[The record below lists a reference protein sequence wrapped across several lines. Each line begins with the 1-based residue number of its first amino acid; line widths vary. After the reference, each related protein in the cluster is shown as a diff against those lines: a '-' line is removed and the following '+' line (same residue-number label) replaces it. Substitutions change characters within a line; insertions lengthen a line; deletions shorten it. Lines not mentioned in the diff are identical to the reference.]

1 MAKKLSA
8 WKTKGMNRDLSVS
21 AFNPEFAFENR
32 NLRLS
37 TNEGNTQMSWVN
49 EKGTAEISLDNP
61 IEGTPIGTA
70 IINHQL
76 VLFTSDNENEKGS
89 GNDRIYKLKYNST
102 KTGMECTLLYAG
114 LTSEGKSLN
123 FCILNPI
130 ETLVSYESES
140 IQKVY
145 WVDGRNQPRLINICN
160 DVSGVDSTYFDFV
173 NELKLKEVVS
183 VEKVIGASGMFAP
196 GVIQYSFTYYNK
208 NGQETNIFYTT
219 PLLYISY
226 KDRGASPEDKVENA
240 FRITIDK
247 VDDRFDYIRI
257 YSIQRTSIN
266 GTPICKRIQDIST
279 KELNGSKASYID
291 TGTSGNSVDPTE
303 LLYKGGEVIT
313 ASTLEQKDNTLFFGG
328 ITIKR
333 DYDFISTL
341 QNRLYKPSGI
351 SQSIRSFFPMKV
363 SEGTYNYANQLTS
376 FKADS
381 NGHKTT
387 ETVPCG
393 GFKCGDVY
401 RCGVQFQ
408 DKTGR
413 WSNPFWVG
421 DSNPIGA
428 RPTAVGDM
436 ITVPTLK
443 FTISDA
449 VLLGDLVNA
458 DYVNARAVVV
468 YPDIMDRLTL
478 CQGVLSQTL
487 RTENSAYYQSS
498 WFFRPTIHEAQSPV
512 KDGNSVIH
520 YKENSHSGDLY
531 EYGTVS
537 PTDGTISEVN
547 EKKYLCYTD
556 KSITSYNPKYI
567 RTVEVQGQYN
577 PENKFQVDQSVVTLH
592 SPDIEFDDSLKVA
605 DFVDVE
611 YSQAGFA
618 SFTNTMSDID
628 IQTET
633 PTVSS
638 VGSGFI
644 HKSFKEEKSW
654 GILSGLFYDD
664 WLLQDEETDIKVH
677 PNYKSPVKFL
687 VYPWQKNGSLNQDF
701 NRPKDKGLQSA
712 LLKKKVISNLR
723 IADTKWQPYSGS
735 ACSPKLFFSEE
746 STIEKLSYSE
756 QDVLKDILY
765 MGNIDTL
772 LNPDSP
778 EGIYFA
784 NHAYWLPYTVDGD
797 GNGNFAET
805 ETIFE
810 SSEWAKTFSTK
821 DTSAEAEG
829 IYAYKNGSWTYI
841 DKRPGE
847 DYLDLVMKKEPV
859 RMKYKSTPHMVFK
872 AGNGIQ
878 WSGSGDLENF
888 VLPIVEIKRDI
899 SSVPQMFGGNTKD
912 ALRENTWIPCGEP
925 VSLIDDNGNT
935 KSSVTVNY
943 DYGDTYYQRW
953 DCMKTYAFTP
963 EDINQ
968 VVEIGSFM
976 LETRVNID
984 GRYDR
989 NRGQLSNLNMSPR
1002 NFNLMNPI
1010 YSQVNN
1016 FFSYKIL
1023 PDDVYDSNEF
1033 PNQITW
1039 TKTKESGADVD
1050 LWTNITLSSVLEL
1063 DGDKG
1068 KVNELIRFNDQLLA
1082 FQDTGISQVLYNEN
1096 VQIQST
1102 DGVPIEIANSG
1113 KVQGKR
1119 YLSNTVGC
1127 SNKWSMIQTPLGIYF
1142 MDNNEKAIYL
1152 FNGQLNNVSVA
1163 QGFNSWSKKNIPS
1176 ANTGWNPT
1184 FPLASLKS
1192 DFTAFYDRLNQDV
1205 LFVNKD
1211 TALAFSE
1218 KFGTFTSFYDYGDT
1232 PFFENLDD
1240 TGIWI
1245 RRDGKLWMHRGG
1257 NDYCKFFGEN
1267 KPYSMILVGN
1277 PEPQQDCVFTNLEF
1291 RSAVKGDG
1299 TVGGKVP
1306 VVDVFDATFDFTFH
1320 LEEGS
1325 TTGGRFEPYLPF
1337 DYLETWNEYQHGK
1350 ADLSYKNG
1358 SASMRHNLKDRT
1370 AHLDLKFRMWRCDI
1384 PRDNYPMSGDM
1395 EINEEL
1401 GITRLAKH
1409 PNDRMRNPWIYL
1421 KLMKNKELDNNKA
1434 LPKAEIHDFIMTYYI

>member
-1 MAKKLSA
+1 MVKKLSA

-102 KTGMECTLLYAG
+102 KTSMECTLLYN
-114 LTSEGKSLN
+114 KSLN

-140 IQKVY
+140 VQKVY
-145 WVDGRNQPRLINICN
+145 WVDGRNQPRLINIA
-160 DVSGVDSTYFDFV
+160 GDSVLGRDPSYFDFV
-173 NELKLKEVVS
+173 NDLALNETVTVKKIL
-183 VEKVIGASGMFAP
+183 GASGMFAP
-196 GVIQYSFTYYNK
+196 GVIQYALTYYNK

-219 PLLYISY
+219 PLNYISNF
-226 KDRGASPEDKVENA
+226 DRGVSPEGKVENA
-240 FRITIDK
+240 FK
-247 VDDRFDYIRI
+247 VSIKGVDGRFDYLRI

-266 GTPICKRIQDIST
+266 GTPICKRIQDIAVRGLEAT
-279 KELNGSKASYID
+279 ETVSYTD
-291 TGTSGNSVDPTE
+291 AGLSGDSIDPTE
-303 LLYKGGEVIT
+303 LLYKGGEAII
-313 ASTLEQKDNTLFFGG
+313 ASTLEQKDNTLFLGNIG
-328 ITIKR
+328 LITKHKIE
-333 DYDFISTL
+333 D
-341 QNRLYKPSGI
+341 I
-351 SQSIRSFFPMKV
+351 SQTETKNGWVVEDSIRSFKATRV
-363 SEGTYNYANQLTS
+363 SEGIYDYSNQLTS
-376 FKADS
+376 YDDNNVS
-381 NGHKTT
+381 
-387 ETVPCG
+387 VPCA
-393 GFKCGDVY
+393 GFKRGDEY

-408 DKTGR
+408 HKTGK
-413 WSNPFWVG
+413 WS
-421 DSNPIGA
+421 DPIWIA
-428 RPTAVGDM
+428 DVTVHNKPEVSSSDTSK

-443 FTISDA
+443 GTISNSTDIQN
-449 VLLGDLVNA
+449 LYTSG
-458 DYVNARAVVV
+458 YRRARAVVV
-468 YPDIMDRLTL
+468 FPNMMDRSVV
-478 CQGVLSQTL
+478 CQGVANPTMYTDNHRGSTSVLGDYDKDIF
-487 RTENSAYYQSS
+487 AQSS
-498 WFFRPTIHEAQSPV
+498 WFFRPKIGANISDIV
-512 KDGNSVIH
+512 NGAVF
-520 YKENSHSGDLY
+520 
-531 EYGTVS
+531 
-537 PTDGTISEVN
+537 PTDTGTLNYANREISGEN
-547 EKKYLCYTD
+547 
-556 KSITSYNPKYI
+556 SYNPEDNKTAI
-567 RTVEVQGQYN
+567 RKVEIQGDF
-577 PENKFQVDQSVVTLH
+577 EDKNKFKIDNTEVLTLH
-592 SPDIEFDDSLKVA
+592 SPELEFDDNMQVMDYTGVGFRKVG
-605 DFVDVE
+605 DVE
-611 YSQAGFA
+611 
-618 SFTNTMSDID
+618 FTGTMSDIN

-633 PTVSS
+633 PVISN
-638 VGSGFI
+638 SGTGFT
-644 HKSFKEEKSW
+644 HKSFTDTNNR
-654 GILSGLFYDD
+654 GIVSGLFYEDWIVDD
-664 WLLQDEETDIKVH
+664 AGDGNTFQRFERYNKDKE
-677 PNYKSPVKFL
+677 NSPVRWM
-687 VYPWQKNGSLNQDF
+687 VYLWNKNGSLNNDIT
-701 NRPKDKGLQSA
+701 RPSDQGVSSA
-712 LLKKKVISNLR
+712 VLKKKVISNLR
-723 IADTKWQPYSGS
+723 YSKTTLDDIPLTLSNFDFDPQLFNSDEDTVIKVGGAIYKGNVDTMLVPDRADGMYFAYDELLWDLKKQGIDTSFISNNWG
-735 ACSPKLFFSEE
+735 KLFSE
-746 STIEKLSYSE
+746 
-756 QDVLKDILY
+756 D
-765 MGNIDTL
+765 
-772 LNPDSP
+772 P
-778 EGIYFA
+778 ENSSDKFGIYNRIPLWNISVQRSW
-784 NHAYWLPYTVDGD
+784 NHYSAGYGEHQVGRYYLSLV
-797 GNGNFAET
+797 
-805 ETIFE
+805 
-810 SSEWAKTFSTK
+810 SKK
-821 DTSAEAEG
+821 D
-829 IYAYKNGSWTYI
+829 
-841 DKRPGE
+841 
-847 DYLDLVMKKEPV
+847 PV
-859 RMKYKSTPHMVFK
+859 RMKYKSTSHLVLRQQANTFSSNIWNEMKLPV
-872 AGNGIQ
+872 
-878 WSGSGDLENF
+878 LEIIRKDTNH
-888 VLPIVEIKRDI
+888 
-899 SSVPQMFGGNTKD
+899 FGGRTAD
-912 ALRENTWIPCGEP
+912 AFKENTWIPCGEP
-925 VSLIDDNGNT
+925 VPFKENDTSIT
-935 KSSVTVNY
+935 FHYS
-943 DYGDTYYQRW
+943 YGDTYYQRY
-953 DCMKTYAFTP
+953 DCLKTYAFTP
-963 EDINQ
+963 EDTNQ

-976 LETRVNID
+976 LETHVNID

-1002 NFNLMNPI
+1002 NFNLINPV
-1010 YSQVNN
+1010 YSQTDN
-1016 FFSYKIL
+1016 FFTYKIL
-1023 PDDVYDSNEF
+1023 PEDAYKDKTY
-1033 PNQITW
+1033 PNMVTW
-1039 TKTKESGADVD
+1039 SKTKENGADVD
-1050 LWTNITLSSVLEL
+1050 LWTNVTLSSVLEL

-1068 KVNELIRFNDQLLA
+1068 ELNELIRFNDQLIA
-1082 FQDTGISQVLYNEN
+1082 FQDTGISQILYNEN

-1163 QGFNSWSKKNIPS
+1163 QGFNSWSKKSIPS

-1184 FPLASLKS
+1184 FPLVSLKS

-1240 TGIWI
+1240 TGVWI

-1320 LEEGS
+1320 PEEGA